1 MILKKRKKS
10 KQVTWRNREE
20 SKENREGGTVME
32 EGEISGWKTVTV
44 EKVGRSPT
52 TQSLKYGQVTI
63 VTPSRF
69 AALRNTYEKGEALD
83 DEQLEE
89 VEDMG
94 KEEADDI
101 FQSMVEESVE
111 ESKRG
116 RARQMLPR
124 QSKTNHRV
132 VPEVS
137 EQHKE
142 SKRGSRKNY

>member
-1 MILKKRKKS
+1 
-10 KQVTWRNREE
+10 
-20 SKENREGGTVME
+20 ME
-32 EGEISGWKTVTV
+32 EGEISGWKTVMV

-52 TQSLKYGQVTI
+52 SQSLKYGQVTI
-63 VTPSRF
+63 ATPSRF

-116 RARQMLPR
+116 RTRQMLPR